1 MPHKP
6 TVVLTPI
13 IVYGYQLFNVI
24 LSYLLL
30 SPFNTHIRVMPV
42 TLIWVLGHT
51 LVWVS
56 SNCLYM
62 VHHRLVVLMLYILLS
77 ITVVVRS
84 LRTTFVVLFIQITP
98 DLEYYPHYL
107 ICLNWQS
114 YGWNVT
120 IKNFRSIYN
129 NFYGIKTFMGMR

>member
-1 MPHKP
+1 
-6 TVVLTPI
+6 
-13 IVYGYQLFNVI
+13 
-24 LSYLLL
+24 
-30 SPFNTHIRVMPV
+30 MPV

-84 LRTTFVVLFIQITP
+84 LRTIFVALLLFLYHFIYTLIPQHFDLTLFIST
-98 DLEYYPHYL
+98 
-107 ICLNWQS
+107 
-114 YGWNVT
+114 
-120 IKNFRSIYN
+120 
-129 NFYGIKTFMGMR
+129 

>member
-6 TVVLTPI
+6 TVVLTQI

-24 LSYLLL
+24 LSYLFL
-30 SPFNTHIRVMPV
+30 SAFNTHIRVMPV

-84 LRTTFVVLFIQITP
+84 LRTTFVVLFI
-98 DLEYYPHYL
+98 
-107 ICLNWQS
+107 
-114 YGWNVT
+114 
-120 IKNFRSIYN
+120 
-129 NFYGIKTFMGMR
+129 